1 MGNKV
6 DCDHFRCSGNNTQE
20 GLRVKRKEARNYIQA
35 SGKVLEQGIGTG
47 DKGGTKRGQAE

>member
-20 GLRVKRKEARNYIQA
+20 GLRAKRKEARNYIQA